1 MEIPCKVTVEMSPT
15 LKNTQLKDRSLE
27 VVKTLYKEPHSPFIL
42 GSFLADGLE
51 VEFHSNE
58 TGQNSPKTR
67 KEENA
72 RRKKVNVTKS
82 FNIRDMFHH
91 QETKSRRASS
101 GGGGPGD
108 PDPCPFS
115 IQSKLCLQIL
125 KPI

>member
-58 TGQNSPKTR
+58 TGQKSPKTR

-82 FNIRDMFHH
+82 FKKRKAGAHL
-91 QETKSRRASS
+91 T
-101 GGGGPGD
+101 GGGGLGGSRGSGPL
-108 PDPCPFS
+108 PFFDTV
-115 IQSKLCLQIL
+115 QIV
-125 KPI
+125 PSNS